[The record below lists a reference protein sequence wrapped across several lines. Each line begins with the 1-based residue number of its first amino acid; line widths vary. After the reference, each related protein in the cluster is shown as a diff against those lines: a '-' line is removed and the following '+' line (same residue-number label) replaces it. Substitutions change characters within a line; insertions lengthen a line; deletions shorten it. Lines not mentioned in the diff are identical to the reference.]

1 MFSGLHFGCKS
12 EDVIE
17 QFLQPAF
24 TSTQQNGRNWPRFL
38 WVHPNSVGLLKPP
51 GYLSLQGDEAI
62 GKFAAEIENYL
73 KRYNVPV
80 LDFRQ
85 ITKGVN
91 SYDGTHYGS
100 GVNMMKVQIL
110 LNYLADST

>member
-1 MFSGLHFGCKS
+1 MHFHCKHK
-12 EDVIE
+12 DVINK
-17 QFLQPAF
+17 FLDPVL
-24 TSTQQNGRNWPRFL
+24 SVIQNSKSSWPRLL

-51 GYLSLQGDEAI
+51 AYMSTQGDAAI
-62 GKFAAEIENYL
+62 KAFTEGLTPYL
-73 KRYNVPV
+73 KQHNVPV

-91 SYDGTHYGS
+91 SYDGTHYGA

-110 LNYLADST
+110 LNYLATLV